1 MAPLLD
7 KLPTILVLAVLVGIF
22 VALRQHG
29 RSNRLQLWTAGW
41 VLIFIHFVAQALETQ
56 GHPSIFDAIDLGALQ
71 VAAIVFIGSLTA
83 YIDDKKRTLQFL
95 AVACP
100 PVIAYSIAYGFEKD
114 LRALYIVCLATL
126 YYGTVGM
133 SLIKAPKLTLEQAF
147 WLPVAAMVGTWSIYK
162 AWLHEYDT
170 GFNATMT
177 LAFFVTAWL
186 FWMRYRRL
194 SPGVITSAGG
204 FVLWAAVFPLSVL
217 LDPTRFPNLHINPE
231 LWNTPK
237 YFVAFGMIVT
247 LLEDKSTGLEDSN
260 SREHKLNQQL
270 QRFSSITS
278 RLLTGVEVN
287 QLCSEIAHA
296 ITETSTFRR
305 AGITLSADDSSF
317 YLAGCSGLDDESVQ
331 QLRQSA
337 GKHKTMDLEEIRR
350 IGSRVGQNSYL
361 LQPAQA
367 GPYGPVLSQEA
378 FAANPFWEKG
388 NELVVPLQST
398 RGTCVGWISLDD
410 PRDVTRVSA
419 EEMSKIELLAN
430 DLAVTVDNG
439 ALHRQ
444 LARSE
449 KLAAMGQLVAGVA
462 HELNNPL
469 ASVVG
474 YSELLS
480 DEIPSGPARQK
491 LDKLVREAH
500 RMRRIIENLLRFA
513 RQNSPEKKCADLNLL
528 LQDVL
533 SLREYHLRNHDVQ
546 VQVEIE
552 ADLPAVAL
560 DEDQFK
566 QILLNLLNNSV
577 DALERAPI
585 KRIRIEAVHQSGR
598 VIMRF
603 DDTGLGFS
611 EPSRVFDPFY
621 TTKPIGKGTGLGLS
635 ICYGIAKEHGGDIYA
650 LNLEPRGARIVLE
663 LPAYDPLE
671 AAATATAG
679 QRVQ

>member
-7 KLPTILVLAVLVGIF
+7 KLPTIMVLAVLVGIF

-29 RSNRLQLWTAGW
+29 RSNRLQLWTTAW
-41 VLIFIHFVAQALETQ
+41 ILIFIHFVAQAFETQ
-56 GHPSIFDAIDLGALQ
+56 GHPSVFDAIDLSALQ

-83 YIDDKKRTLQFL
+83 YIDDKKRTLQLL

-100 PVIAYSIAYGFEKD
+100 PVVAYSIAYGFEKD
-114 LRALYIVCLATL
+114 LRALYIISLATL
-126 YYGTVGM
+126 YYGTVAM
-133 SLIKAPKLTLEQAF
+133 SLIKAPKRTLEQAF
-147 WLPVAAMVGTWSIYK
+147 WLPVAVIVGTWSIYK

-170 GFNATMT
+170 GFAATMT
-177 LAFFVTAWL
+177 LAFLVTGWL
-186 FWMRYRRL
+186 FWRRYQRL

-204 FVLWAAVFPLSVL
+204 FVLWAAVFPVGAF
-217 LDPTRFPNLHINPE
+217 LDAYFPNLHINPE
-231 LWNTPK
+231 LWNAPK

-260 SREHKLNQQL
+260 LREHELNQQL

-287 QLCSEIAHA
+287 QLCGEIAHA

-305 AGITLSADDSSF
+305 AGITLSADDNTF
-317 YLAGCSGLDDESVQ
+317 YLAGCSGLDEAAAQ
-331 QLRQSA
+331 QLRQTA
-337 GKHKTMDLEEIRR
+337 GKNKAVDLEEIRR

-361 LQPAQA
+361 LKPAQA
-367 GPYGPVLSQEA
+367 GPYGPVLSQEE

-388 NELVVPLQST
+388 NELVVPLHST
-398 RGTCVGWISLDD
+398 RGACVGWISLDD

-449 KLAAMGQLVAGVA
+449 KLAAIGQLVAGVA

-474 YSELLS
+474 YAELLT
-480 DEIPSGPARQK
+480 DDIAGGPQRQK

-513 RQNSPEKKCADLNLL
+513 RQNSPEKKCADLNVL

-533 SLREYHLRNHDVQ
+533 ALREYHLRNHDVQ
-546 VQVEIE
+546 VIVEIQP
-552 ADLPAVAL
+552 DLPSVAL

-577 DALERAPI
+577 DALDHASE
-585 KRIRIEAVHQSGR
+585 KRIRIEAVHDQGR

-603 DDTGLGFS
+603 DDTGPGFS
-611 EPSRVFDPFY
+611 DPSRVFDPFY

-650 LNLEPRGARIVLE
+650 LNLEPSGARVVLE
-663 LPAYDPLE
+663 LPAYHPLE
-671 AAATATAG
+671 SVATAAAG